1 MKLMKFVLVSLC
13 CSWTLCSCVL
23 CGFCFCSV
31 SCLLAR
37 CREAWKSFWHV
48 KSSDRSTKRRE
59 AQTGS
64 ASTLRSVIISKTQNL
79 VKAHTWKKISPLQGF
94 VWHWED
100 INEEKNKWE
109 RFEPTHT
116 HIEREFRK
124 RENLSEYFDYTHC
137 CYQDTSRRNK
147 VTCLTQIQT
156 TQEPEWKS
164 RRRKKADEG
173 TVATKVE
180 AHVSLRPLYWQ
191 RWQRSP
197 GAPLSRTRL
206 RTSNLHWHTHTEKE
220 YQNWERIVTRF
231 HLGLSKH
238 GLIQRVHNPGGL
250 LVTNAGEEK
259 GDREE
264 KELLN
269 LGLFLHLFT

>member
-1 MKLMKFVLVSLC
+1 MKK
-13 CSWTLCSCVL
+13 
-23 CGFCFCSV
+23 
-31 SCLLAR
+31 
-37 CREAWKSFWHV
+37 
-48 KSSDRSTKRRE
+48 
-59 AQTGS
+59 
-64 ASTLRSVIISKTQNL
+64 KT
-79 VKAHTWKKISPLQGF
+79 S
-94 VWHWED
+94 
-100 INEEKNKWE
+100 E
-109 RFEPTHT
+109 RFEPTHTHT

-164 RRRKKADEG
+164 EHRKTADEG

-206 RTSNLHWHTHTEKE
+206 RTSNLHWHTHTHR
-220 YQNWERIVTRF
+220 ERIPELRTHRYTVSPWFVKTQTYSESTQPRRASRYKRWRRE
-231 HLGLSKH
+231 GRPGRERAPEPRPISASVYINLS
-238 GLIQRVHNPGGL
+238 L
-250 LVTNAGEEK
+250 LLCETEQK
-259 GDREE
+259 RLWREDKSCCGSSE
-264 KELLN
+264 PLWSRSN
-269 LGLFLHLFT
+269 W

>member
-100 INEEKNKWE
+100 INEEENKREIWAH
-109 RFEPTHT
+109 THT
-116 HIEREFRK
+116 HTHRERVQKERESVRIFWLHTLL
-124 RENLSEYFDYTHC
+124 LSGHITP
-137 CYQDTSRRNK
+137 K
-147 VTCLTQIQT
+147 
-156 TQEPEWKS
+156 
-164 RRRKKADEG
+164 
-173 TVATKVE
+173 
-180 AHVSLRPLYWQ
+180 
-191 RWQRSP
+191 
-197 GAPLSRTRL
+197 
-206 RTSNLHWHTHTEKE
+206 
-220 YQNWERIVTRF
+220 
-231 HLGLSKH
+231 
-238 GLIQRVHNPGGL
+238 
-250 LVTNAGEEK
+250 
-259 GDREE
+259 
-264 KELLN
+264 
-269 LGLFLHLFT
+269 